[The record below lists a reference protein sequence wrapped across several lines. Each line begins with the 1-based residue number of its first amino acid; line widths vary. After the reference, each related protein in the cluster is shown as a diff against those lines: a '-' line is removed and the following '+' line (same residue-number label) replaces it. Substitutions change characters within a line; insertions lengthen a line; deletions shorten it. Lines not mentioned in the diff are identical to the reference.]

1 MHFKLFLFAFAAF
14 WIKDSQALSPD
25 AANFAK
31 ILIDASGD
39 ASDLPEKIPSD
50 AVTFAKILTET
61 SAEDSPISSN
71 KQQKE
76 EKVSLRAAKKSPTL
90 FWDNL
95 WPSYSD

>member
-1 MHFKLFLFAFAAF
+1 MNFKLFLFAFAAF

-25 AANFAK
+25 ATNFAR
-31 ILIDASGD
+31 ILID

-50 AVTFAKILTET
+50 TVTFAKILTET
-61 SAEDSPISSN
+61 AEEGSPTSN

-76 EKVSLRAAKKSPTL
+76 EKILLGTAKKYPTL

-95 WPSYSD
+95 WTSHSD